1 MAMTV
6 GSSAKDPEVMI
17 DINTTPLIDVML
29 VLIIMLIIT
38 IPIQT
43 HAVKLNMPVG
53 KPPPQIVQPQVVTI
67 DIDFDG
73 TIIWNGEALPGRPE
87 VGKPLQA
94 AIELLKQ
101 RRGKEALA
109 QARAAQAVPDKTP
122 YETYLVTRVLG
133 QAAAAAGDNAAA
145 ASALETAANSSA
157 APAADRLQLL
167 AAAAGQY
174 YSIKEYGKAGNAAT
188 RYFQYGG
195 TDKAIRT
202 IYVQSLYL
210 GGNYGAAAREIA
222 QDVES
227 AERDG
232 KNPSEEQLQL
242 LANAYLQS
250 KDTAGYGRAIERLV
264 ALYPKREY
272 WLSVIDNVQRRSG
285 FNERLQIDVARLKLD
300 VGTMRSANEYLE
312 FAQLALIEGFPMEA
326 TRVIEKGYAAG
337 ALGTG
342 AEAERHKRLRDL
354 AAKNLAADRKAV
366 AEAEKQDPLGKD
378 GKALFNDGFN
388 LVLHGKSEK
397 GLELMQQGLKLG
409 GGFRRADHAR
419 LQLGYAYHLAGQNAK
434 ALDMFKTVQGT
445 DGAAALARLWV
456 IRLSRTSTS

>member
-312 FAQLALIEGFPMEA
+312 FAQLSLIEGFPMEA

-354 AAKNLAADRKAV
+354 AAKNLAA
-366 AEAEKQDPLGKD
+366 D